1 MRIDPSEIKEK
12 KFGLS
17 FYRGYSQAEVDKF
30 LKKIGRDYQEVLE
43 EKRALFQEL
52 EKLKKEAK
60 RHISR
65 EEKIEEALISA
76 QKSAQLIDENSRE
89 RGELIIKEAKIKAK
103 KIIQKGEENLQKLHN
118 EIAKLQGQKRPFLI
132 KLKSLIETHTELL
145 HFYEEESVEEKSA
158 AKEGKEEPKE
168 PIEEKESAKKEI
180 KKSLSKEDYP
190 LFSSRDT
197 HKGGILFEEE

>member
-17 FYRGYSQAEVDKF
+17 FYRGYNQAEVDKF

-60 RHISR
+60 RYISR

-76 QKSAQLIDENSRE
+76 QKSAQLIDESSRE
-89 RGELIIKEAKIKAK
+89 RGELIIKEAEIKAK
-103 KIIQKGEENLQKLHN
+103 KIIQKGEESLQKLQN
-118 EIAKLQGQKRPFLI
+118 EIAKLQGQKRLFLV

-145 HFYEEESVEEKSA
+145 HFYEEEFVEEKSA

-180 KKSLSKEDYP
+180 KKPLFKKDYP

-197 HKGGILFEEE
+197 HKGGILFEE

>member
-17 FYRGYSQAEVDKF
+17 FYRGYNQAEVDKF

-60 RHISR
+60 RYISR

-76 QKSAQLIDENSRE
+76 QKSAQLIDESSRE
-89 RGELIIKEAKIKAK
+89 RGELIIKEAEIKAK
-103 KIIQKGEENLQKLHN
+103 KIIQKGEESLQKLQN
-118 EIAKLQGQKRPFLI
+118 EIAKLQGQKRLFLV

-145 HFYEEESVEEKSA
+145 HFYEEEFVEEKSA
-158 AKEGKEEPKE
+158 AKEGKEEPKK

-180 KKSLSKEDYP
+180 KKPLSTKDYP

-197 HKGGILFEEE
+197 HKGGILFEE

>member
-17 FYRGYSQAEVDKF
+17 FYRGYNQAEVDKF

-60 RHISR
+60 RYISR

-76 QKSAQLIDENSRE
+76 QKSAQLIDESSRE
-89 RGELIIKEAKIKAK
+89 RGELIIKEAEIKAK
-103 KIIQKGEENLQKLHN
+103 KIIQKGEESLQKLQN
-118 EIAKLQGQKRPFLI
+118 EIAKLQGQKRLFLV

-145 HFYEEESVEEKSA
+145 HFYEEEFVEEKSA

-180 KKSLSKEDYP
+180 KKLLSTKDYP

-197 HKGGILFEEE
+197 HKGGILFEE